1 MLLCKLLT
9 RRYFRGIMNIVQKGG
24 MEVPKILDNPR
35 EVILSHAREIVLNE
49 GYDNL
54 TIRAVSKK
62 SGISVGTIYN
72 CFSTKT
78 ELTLQLL
85 EDYWYGY
92 LDTVDEIDKNESD
105 LFLKLFKIYEKFNSF
120 FDTFKEDWLKN
131 TTSGHSENSLIRKN
145 NFLEKIIKRV
155 EAILIESQNNN
166 SINLFLEPYTISKF
180 LISNFSMMAQFKD
193 FEYNDFEKIIRKI
206 LQ

>member
-1 MLLCKLLT
+1 
-9 RRYFRGIMNIVQKGG
+9 MNIVQKGE
-24 MEVPKILDNPR
+24 MPVPKILDNPR
-35 EVILSHAREIVLNE
+35 EVILIHAREIVLNE

-78 ELTLQLL
+78 ELTLQLI

-131 TTSGHSENSLIRKN
+131 ITSGHSENSLIRKN
-145 NFLEKIIKRV
+145 NFSEKIIKRV
-155 EAILIESQNNN
+155 EVILIEFQNNN
-166 SINLFLEPYTISKF
+166 SINLFLDPYTISKF

-193 FEYNDFEKIIRKI
+193 FEYKDFEKIIKKI